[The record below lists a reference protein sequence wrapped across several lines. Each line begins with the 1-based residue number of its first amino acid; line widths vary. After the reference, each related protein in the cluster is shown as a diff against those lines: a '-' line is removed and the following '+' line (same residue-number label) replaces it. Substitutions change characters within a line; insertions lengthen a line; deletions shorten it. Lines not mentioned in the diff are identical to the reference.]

1 MKLGKQAAT
10 YDSRDIRWTDVRAS
24 APSLPPAPPPSG
36 GYGGDFSD
44 WLMLGNGPC
53 DDGSIPKADAAFEGA
68 GDCAWAG
75 PAHEEMEAAK
85 NAGRPVPPFTCLNVL
100 EQYSAYSGYN
110 LKTGASDTGSN
121 VRDVLKWRQKKGLL
135 DTAGTAHKIGTF
147 VALEPGNTQQL
158 WEALW
163 LFENVGIGIN
173 FPNSAMDQFNA
184 GQMWSVVPG
193 AKIDGGHYIPLVGH
207 PLPNVW
213 TCVTW
218 GKRQPMTAQFLTTY
232 CDEAWAYIDPERY
245 NAVTGDTLQDFT
257 APELQK
263 YITMVAQQKAAS
275 AGKS

>member
-1 MKLGKQAAT
+1 MKLGKQPAT
-10 YDSRDIRWTDVRAS
+10 YDSRDIRFADVRAS
-24 APSLPPAPPPSG
+24 APSLPPAPAPSG

-53 DDGSIPKADAAFEGA
+53 DDGSIPKTDAAFEGA

-110 LKTGASDTGSN
+110 LQTGASDNGSN

-135 DTAGTAHKIGTF
+135 DTAGTTHKIGTF
-147 VALEPGNTQQL
+147 VALEPGNTEQL

-173 FPNSAMDQFNA
+173 FPNSAMDQFNQ
-184 GQMWSVVPG
+184 GQTWSVVPG
-193 AKIDGGHYIPLVGH
+193 AKSEGGHYIPLVGH

-218 GKRQPMTAQFLTTY
+218 GKRQTMTAQFLTTY

-257 APELQK
+257 AAELQK
-263 YITMVAQQKAAS
+263 YITMVAQQKAS
-275 AGKS
+275 GKS